1 MIKFFRKIRQ
11 KLVEQSKTRSYFLY
25 AIGEIVLVV
34 IGILIALQVS
44 NWNQERQEKA
54 KLNVYFEKMIEDLE
68 EELKITDKEVQKI
81 DSLRSLQK
89 RVLEILTAKNKKD
102 IPELINVLGSV
113 ATAWSSSQS
122 SEIFD
127 EFMTQGLLSKV
138 QDTILKQALRNL
150 KDAIGSFKETDIY
163 IDNQYNTLIE
173 PYFAKNINY
182 ALVALPKYKKTLVQ
196 GGPETDF
203 ETLFNSMELW
213 NVTTLKLETSN
224 AVFYRLSIMDKTLK
238 IAINALKNNIENQ

>member
-1 MIKFFRKIRQ
+1 MENKT
-11 KLVEQSKTRSYFLY
+11 SKYFKY
-25 AIGEIVLVV
+25 AVGEIVLVV

-54 KLNVYFEKMIEDLE
+54 KLNVYLEKMREELE
-68 EELKITDKEVQKI
+68 QELKITEKEVQKI
-81 DSLRSLQK
+81 ESLRFLQK
-89 RVLEILTAKNKKD
+89 RALEILTAKNKKD

-127 EFMTQGLLSKV
+127 EFISQGLLSKV
-138 QDTILKQALRNL
+138 QDTILKEALINL
-150 KDAIGSFKETDIY
+150 KDAMVNFKETDIY
-163 IDNQYNTLIE
+163 VDNQYNTLIE

-182 ALVALPKYKKTLVQ
+182 ALVALPQYKNTLVQ
-196 GGPETDF
+196 GGPEPAF
-203 ETLFNSMELW
+203 ATLFNSMELW
-213 NVTTLKLETSN
+213 NMTTLKLETSN
-224 AVFYRLSIMDKTLK
+224 SVLYRLSIMDKTLK